1 MKYFEFN
8 SVCDKFTKITNIVDQ
23 NLLISYLP
31 FFVAFSLV
39 CLVLTISFVWRI
51 VLTIALHLPAQCVP
65 FPIKPALH
73 KHTRWLPTEI
83 SLQKAL
89 ESQKMPSHDP
99 SAEMTPKKSGYWN
112 NSLFCAF
119 IVVVVVYIFSTN
131 RRMHSKERSNQGCN

>member
-39 CLVLTISFVWRI
+39 CLVLTISFVSRI
-51 VLTIALHLPAQCVP
+51 VLTIALHLPEQCVS

-73 KHTRWLPTEI
+73 KHTR
-83 SLQKAL
+83 
-89 ESQKMPSHDP
+89 
-99 SAEMTPKKSGYWN
+99 
-112 NSLFCAF
+112 
-119 IVVVVVYIFSTN
+119 
-131 RRMHSKERSNQGCN
+131 

>member
-1 MKYFEFN
+1 M
-8 SVCDKFTKITNIVDQ
+8 
-23 NLLISYLP
+23 
-31 FFVAFSLV
+31 
-39 CLVLTISFVWRI
+39 
-51 VLTIALHLPAQCVP
+51 VLTIALHLPEQCVP

-73 KHTRWLPTEI
+73 KHSRWLPTEI

-119 IVVVVVYIFSTN
+119 AVVVVVIYLFIYLFQPLSVYIAKNDQTKVVIKLGFAVWGKLN
-131 RRMHSKERSNQGCN
+131 

>member
-39 CLVLTISFVWRI
+39 YLVLTISFVWRI
-51 VLTIALHLPAQCVP
+51 VLTIALHLPEQCVP

-73 KHTRWLPTEI
+73 KHTR
-83 SLQKAL
+83 
-89 ESQKMPSHDP
+89 
-99 SAEMTPKKSGYWN
+99 
-112 NSLFCAF
+112 
-119 IVVVVVYIFSTN
+119 
-131 RRMHSKERSNQGCN
+131 